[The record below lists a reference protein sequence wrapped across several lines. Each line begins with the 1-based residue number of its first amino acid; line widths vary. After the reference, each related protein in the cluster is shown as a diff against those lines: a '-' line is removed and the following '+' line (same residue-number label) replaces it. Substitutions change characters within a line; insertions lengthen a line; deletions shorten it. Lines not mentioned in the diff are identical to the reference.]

1 MYIEKERISMI
12 VDKFFILTETVFIM
26 LFMIIHMFDNDII
39 GHKMRH
45 RFGSLCFIIIIGE
58 FLDFIVWES
67 GAGLM
72 QVPINIMKLMK
83 SIEISLMPIVICY
96 LANAIYDDNSK
107 LVKIFSTIICVIN
120 FGIMA
125 INYFYMPLIFEI
137 DETGKYMRLEHVY
150 IYFNVYVVCFI
161 ILLFQLYRLTV
172 RNQHE
177 NFFSLLI
184 IACFIAVN
192 VLYII
197 FFQGMQSDWLSISL
211 SFIVIYIY
219 DIDIFLSVDPL
230 TSLLNTRNY
239 RNKIQNISY
248 NTVVIFL
255 DCNKFKFI
263 NDNYGHQSGDIALQ
277 EYSKAMLETFQ
288 HYGWIYRRSGD
299 EFVVIFKPGA
309 IRFLLNFSKNKD
321 LNTEIVKLLEKLD
334 KNIEKRAE
342 EIHYLKLGM
351 SYGYAIY
358 VSRSHTGFVVDTAN
372 SANEYSSID
381 AAIDAADKNTYDR
394 KKQTEPEQLL
404 IEKELPEEEGQ
415 KLYKAVVKK

>member
-1 MYIEKERISMI
+1 MI

-137 DETGKYMRLEHVY
+137 NEAGQYVRLDHVY
-150 IYFNVYVVCFI
+150 IYFIVYVVCFM

-321 LNTEIVKLLEKLD
+321 LNT
-334 KNIEKRAE
+334 
-342 EIHYLKLGM
+342 
-351 SYGYAIY
+351 
-358 VSRSHTGFVVDTAN
+358 
-372 SANEYSSID
+372 
-381 AAIDAADKNTYDR
+381 
-394 KKQTEPEQLL
+394 
-404 IEKELPEEEGQ
+404 
-415 KLYKAVVKK
+415 